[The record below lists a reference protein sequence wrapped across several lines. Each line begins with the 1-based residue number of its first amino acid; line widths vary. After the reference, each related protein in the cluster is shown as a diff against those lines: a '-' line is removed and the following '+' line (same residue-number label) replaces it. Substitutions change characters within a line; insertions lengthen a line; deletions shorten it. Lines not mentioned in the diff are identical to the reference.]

1 MLELSANWFLKDYSV
16 TFQSIQVIHIINIE
30 QFYYDIINSGNVG
43 TVSGLR
49 NVSALSNAINCNVQ
63 PLYPEILTFQ
73 WKENT
78 CTKDLDHIPPVIK

>member
-63 PLYPEILTFQ
+63 PLYPGILTFK

-78 CTKDLDHIPPVIK
+78 PKV